1 MITWFNNV
9 WQLIKGAFDLAAE
22 VGVDDAAFLG
32 LEWPYNSLE
41 HHENGD
47 DN

>member
-1 MITWFNNV
+1 MIGWV
-9 WQLIKGAFDLAAE
+9 KHIWLLIKGAFDRAAE
-22 VGVDDAAFLG
+22 VGMDDEDFLG

-41 HHENGD
+41 HHENGE